1 MDIGYVI
8 MQLLNKTLPKG
19 CGYMKKKAN
28 KKDFVFYIFSSMCI
42 FLSVYSFALLR
53 KLTGDPTTKMLTD
66 VLIILLLVVLNTA
79 VIVLHEIIKSKR
91 K

>member
-1 MDIGYVI
+1 

-53 KLTGDPTTKMLTD
+53 KFTGDPTTKMLTD